1 MMEQSDLKHT
11 WIDVDGLRIH
21 CLVAGESGPALV
33 LLHGGGTDSASL
45 SWSEVMPPLS
55 AHHQVFAPDW
65 PGFGQSDK
73 PAISYTTDYYVHYL
87 QHLLSTLNLER
98 AILIGLSMGGG
109 IALNFTLS
117 HPAQVEKLV
126 LVDPYYG
133 FKSPAD
139 KWSYLFI
146 RLPLVMD
153 LPTLLGRHRTLV
165 GWGLSNV
172 LQRPERRTPSLID
185 EVCQEALAKR
195 AGKAYASW
203 ARSEVTW
210 NGPRTQVESRLH
222 EIAVPT
228 LLIQGAQDKLVP
240 VSFAHRAHALI
251 AHSQLVILPGCGHWV
266 QRDDPQAFLQA
277 VEPFLEMRNMKGSS

>member
-1 MMEQSDLKHT
+1 MMEQGDMKHT
-11 WIDVDGLRIH
+11 WLEVDGLRIH
-21 CLVAGESGPALV
+21 CLLAGESGPALV

-55 AHHQVFAPDW
+55 AHYRVFAPDW
-65 PGFGQSDK
+65 PGFGQSEK
-73 PAISYTTDYYVHYL
+73 PAISYTMDYYVHYL
-87 QHLLSTLNLER
+87 RHLLSALNLAR
-98 AILIGLSMGGG
+98 AVLIGLSMGGG
-109 IALNFTLS
+109 IALNFTLDN
-117 HPAQVEKLV
+117 PARVEKLV

-139 KWSYLFI
+139 RWSYLYL
-146 RLPLVMD
+146 RLPFVMD
-153 LPTLLGRHRTLV
+153 LPTLLGRNRTLV

-172 LQRPERRTPSLID
+172 LQHPERRTQALGD
-185 EVCQEALAKR
+185 EVYREALKKR

-210 NGPRTQVESRLH
+210 HGPRSEMESRLH

-228 LLIQGAQDKLVP
+228 LLVHGAGDKLIP
-240 VSFAHRAHALI
+240 VSFARRAHVLI
-251 AHSQLVILPGCGHWV
+251 AHSRLSILPGCGHWV

-277 VEPFLEMRNMKGSS
+277 VEPFLEMSNMKGIS

>member
-1 MMEQSDLKHT
+1 MEQREIKHT
-11 WIDVDGLRIH
+11 WLEVDGLRIH

-45 SWSEVMPPLS
+45 SWGEVLGPLS
-55 AHHQVFAPDW
+55 EHYRVFAPDW

-73 PAISYTTDYYVHYL
+73 PAISYTMDYYVHFL
-87 QHLLSTLNLER
+87 QHLLISLNLAR
-98 AILIGLSMGGG
+98 VVLIGLSMGGG
-109 IALNFTLS
+109 IVLNFTLN

-139 KWSYLFI
+139 RWSSLFI
-146 RLPLVMD
+146 RLPFVME
-153 LPTLLGRHRTLV
+153 LPTLLGRSRRLAQ
-165 GWGLSNV
+165 WGLSSV
-172 LQRPERRTPSLID
+172 LYRPERRTQALID
-185 EVCQEALAKR
+185 EVYREAQQKR

-210 NGPRTQVESRLH
+210 HGPRSETESRLY
-222 EIAVPT
+222 ELAVPT

-240 VSFAHRAHALI
+240 VSFARHAHELI
-251 AHSQLVILPGCGHWV
+251 AHSRLSILPECGHWV
-266 QRDDPQAFLQA
+266 QRDDPQAFLQTA
-277 VEPFLEMRNMKGSS
+277 EPFLET